1 MREIS
6 GAIFDMDG
14 TLLDTMRVWDE
25 IGPEYITRYGQP
37 MSLWERTRQLTLADF
52 CVALHDECG
61 AKESAEQLIAEI
73 NGRVDA
79 FYSTRAEAKPGVA
92 EFLEKLDKMNVP
104 VAVATSTDRSQVVTA
119 LKRAGLYD
127 RFADSIFTCTEA
139 GAGKENPAVF
149 NAAGEKLGT
158 PRGSTWVFED
168 SYFAIRTAKAAG
180 FMTVG
185 VWDRSQTRHEKE
197 IRAAA
202 DVYIES
208 FSGLESIF

>member
-14 TLLDTMRVWDE
+14 TLLDTMRIWDE

-61 AKESAEQLIAEI
+61 AKESAEQLAAEI

-79 FYSTRAEAKPGVA
+79 FYCTRAEAKPGVA

-119 LKRAGLYD
+119 LKRAGLYA
-127 RFADSIFTCTEA
+127 RFADAIFTCTEA

-185 VWDRSQTRHEKE
+185 VRDRSQTRHEKE
-197 IRAAA
+197 IRDAA

>member
-14 TLLDTMRVWDE
+14 TLLDTMRIWDE

-61 AKESAEQLIAEI
+61 AKESAEQLAAEI

-79 FYSTRAEAKPGVA
+79 FYRTRAEAKPGVA

-119 LKRAGLYD
+119 LKRAGLYA
-127 RFADSIFTCTEA
+127 RFADAIFTCTEA

-185 VWDRSQTRHEKE
+185 VRDRSQTRHEKE
-197 IRAAA
+197 IRDAA